1 MNQGTTREQLM
12 ATAERLVRTRGYSAI
27 SYADLAEAVG
37 IRKASIHHHFPGKAD
52 LGVALTAEYMN
63 RFDALL
69 DRIDEG
75 EPDALARIGAYA
87 SIYEA
92 SVRDGM
98 LCLCGMLVTEIQV
111 LPEEVRAGVR
121 RFFAQQL
128 AWLTRVLSEGAA
140 RGELR
145 MVGKPE
151 TAAERILSALEGATL
166 VAWGMSD
173 PGVVARAATDMIA
186 TLKN

>member
-1 MNQGTTREQLM
+1 MTYASTREQLM
-12 ATAERLVRTRGYSAI
+12 AAAERLIRTRGYSAI

-52 LGVALTAEYMN
+52 LGAALAADYAA
-63 RFDALL
+63 RFAVLL
-69 DRIDEG
+69 DAIDRDEG
-75 EPDALARIGAYA
+75 NALARIRRYA

-98 LCLCGMLVTEIQV
+98 LCLCGMLVTEIHV

-128 AWLTRVLSEGAA
+128 AWLTRVLAEGVA

-145 MVGKPE
+145 LVGKPE

-166 VAWGMSD
+166 LAWGMGD
-173 PGVVARAATDMIA
+173 PAVVARSTADLIA
-186 TLKN
+186 TLKA